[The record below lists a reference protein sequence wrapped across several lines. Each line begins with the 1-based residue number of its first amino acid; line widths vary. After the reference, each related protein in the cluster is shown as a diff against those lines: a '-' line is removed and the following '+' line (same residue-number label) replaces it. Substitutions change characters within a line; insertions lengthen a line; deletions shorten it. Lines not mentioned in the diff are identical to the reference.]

1 MKYKIGDIVHV
12 KGDIERVGI
21 AIDNDPKYD
30 TNMVKVQF
38 FNELYFPA
46 WYNGNMLIKVSQ

>member
-46 WYNGNMLIKVSQ
+46 WFNGNMLIKVSQ